1 MRNTPI
7 AKHKISITLQ
17 KGIGLVELL
26 VSMLIGLFVMAG
38 VVQMFATTTQ
48 NSIAVSGASRIQENI
63 RYAFYRIREDVS
75 QAGNLGCI
83 NASYAQNGYA
93 RHEPIN
99 NMLGLNKDPGEFYNF
114 SGFVYGTES
123 ATSATFP
130 IDSVAVSTDTLNIR
144 YVSHATRF
152 EITSSTGRSATS
164 VLIDKDHASYPT
176 LEKNQI
182 VVLSDCN
189 NTDIFM
195 ITNDPTTSN
204 GVLEFAEDEIS
215 TTINAGQFNTTAEL
229 TGTYF
234 ENTQNN
240 TSTSVGSS
248 IAYVYAGTTGAYQYF
263 IGDSSDVDGTCHG
276 VDRPQNCSLFRRTNA
291 VDQELVKG
299 VHNMQLEY
307 GWTNDAGALVFADA
321 TVVNNNDAWNQVDRV
336 NITLSFN
343 SIDNVIAD
351 GNNVSELLTREI
363 TQTVNL
369 PNQL

>member
-1 MRNTPI
+1 MTNNSRANYQLILTM
-7 AKHKISITLQ
+7 Q

-26 VSMLIGLFVMAG
+26 ISMLIGLFVMAG

-48 NSIAVSGASRIQENI
+48 NSVVVSGASRIQENI

-114 SGFVYGTES
+114 SGILYGVEA
-123 ATSATFP
+123 ATGTTFP
-130 IDSVAVSTDTLNIR
+130 AGSVTTSTDTLNIR

-152 EITSSTGRSATS
+152 EITSSSGRSATS
-164 VLIDKDHASYPT
+164 VSIDKDHASYPT

-204 GVLEFAEDEIS
+204 GVLEFAKDEIS

-234 ENTQNN
+234 ENTQNE

-263 IGDSSDVDGTCHG
+263 IGNSAGAGGTCHA
-276 VDRPQNCSLFRRTNA
+276 VDRPQNCSLFRRTNG
-291 VDQELVKG
+291 VDQELAKG
-299 VHNMQLEY
+299 VHNMQIEY
-307 GWTNDAGALVFADA
+307 GWTSDAGELVFADA
-321 TVVNNNDAWNQVDRV
+321 TVVNNNDAWDQVDRID
-336 NITLSFN
+336 ITLSFN
-343 SIDNVIAD
+343 SVDNVITD
-351 GNNVSELLTREI
+351 GSSVSELLTRDI
-363 TQTVNL
+363 KQTFNL